1 MRGGALNFAN
11 ILQAFCL
18 ASYAW
23 VALSSTL
30 NMLVA
35 LSFFVF
41 FLRPALADCVAQH
54 GLEILLPGA
63 RNVNYVNVRQ

>member
-1 MRGGALNFAN
+1 
-11 ILQAFCL
+11 
-18 ASYAW
+18 
-23 VALSSTL
+23 
-30 NMLVA
+30 MLVA